1 MGVTVLIV
9 DDHADFRELARRLLE
24 SGGCEVVAE
33 AADASEAA
41 VAVGRLKPEL
51 VLADVQ
57 LPGEDGVALAQKLT
71 AGQTGLAVVLTSSR
85 DARDYGRR
93 LGECGARGFIP
104 KAELSWQAIDALLKR
119 SGD

>member
-1 MGVTVLIV
+1 M
-9 DDHADFRELARRLLE
+9 
-24 SGGCEVVAE
+24 VAE

-41 VAVGRLKPEL
+41 AAVGRLAPEL

-57 LPGEDGVALAQKLT
+57 LPGEDGLALARRLT
-71 AGQTGLAVVLTSSR
+71 AGARGPTVVLTSSR

-104 KAELSWQAIDALLKR
+104 KAELTWKAIDALLHR
-119 SGD
+119 RGD